1 MAILDRIGTIIRANL
16 NDILDKSEDP
26 EKMLDQILRDM
37 KSAIEEARGQVAE
50 MIAQQRM
57 IEADV
62 QRATAMVNEW
72 DAKARAA
79 VQQNRDDLAR
89 DSLRRKADYKKNLDL
104 YQQQLDTQ
112 RGLVQKLKDD
122 LGQLEFKYDDAV
134 RRHDELI
141 NRSRRAAAQ
150 QRLSQQAQK
159 FNSMDPTSELSRM
172 EAKIRGQE
180 AQVEADQAMQSLSLD
195 AQFQELERS
204 GDIEDELA
212 RLKSETSAPAPKK
225 ASGGEAYPS

>member
-50 MIAQQRM
+50 MVAQQRM
-57 IEADV
+57 IETDV

-150 QRLSQQAQK
+150 QRLSQQAQ
-159 FNSMDPTSELSRM
+159 
-172 EAKIRGQE
+172 
-180 AQVEADQAMQSLSLD
+180 
-195 AQFQELERS
+195 
-204 GDIEDELA
+204 
-212 RLKSETSAPAPKK
+212 
-225 ASGGEAYPS
+225 

>member
-16 NDILDKSEDP
+16 NDMLDKSEDP

-37 KSAIEEARGQVAE
+37 KSAIEEARAQVAE

-79 VQQNRDDLAR
+79 VQQGRDDLAR

-112 RGLVQKLKDD
+112 RSLVQKLKDD
-122 LGQLEFKYDDAV
+122 LAQLEFKYDDAL

-180 AQVEADQAMQSLSLD
+180 AQVEADQALQGMSLD

-204 GDIEDELA
+204 GDVEDELA
-212 RLKSETSAPAPKK
+212 RLKSESSAPAPKK
-225 ASGGEAYPS
+225 PSGGDAYPS

>member
-50 MIAQQRM
+50 MVAQQRM
-57 IEADV
+57 IETDV

-122 LGQLEFKYDDAV
+122 LAQLEFKYDDAV

-159 FNSMDPTSELSRM
+159 FNTMDPTSELSRM

-180 AQVEADQAMQSLSLD
+180 AQVEADQAMESLSLD

-212 RLKSETSAPAPKK
+212 QLKSETSAPAPKK

>member
-16 NDILDKSEDP
+16 NDLLDKSEDP

-72 DAKARAA
+72 DAKARSA

-122 LGQLEFKYDDAV
+122 LGQLEFKYDDAM

-159 FNSMDPTSELSRM
+159 FNTMDPTSELSRM

-180 AQVEADQAMQSLSLD
+180 AQVEADQAMESLSLD

-212 RLKSETSAPAPKK
+212 KLKSETSAPAPKK
-225 ASGGEAYPS
+225 ALGGDAYPS

>member
-50 MIAQQRM
+50 MVAQQRM
-57 IEADV
+57 IETDV

-122 LGQLEFKYDDAV
+122 LAQLEFKYDDAT

-159 FNSMDPTSELSRM
+159 FNTMDPTSELSRM

-180 AQVEADQAMQSLSLD
+180 AQVEADQAMESLSLD

-212 RLKSETSAPAPKK
+212 QLKSETSAPAPKK